1 MDETKRELGRD
12 PRVRAAAFVLA
23 AISGWLDGLAF
34 VVLGTVFVSAVT
46 GDLVQLGIA
55 AADGEWSG
63 LLVLVAALAGFVAG
77 TVLAVLLTR
86 RTGGRAWP
94 GPVHRPLLVHA
105 TVLIALGVIWTAVG
119 DPQPH
124 SGEAVLIA
132 AVAALAAGVQ
142 GGAFLGLGIRGAN
155 AVAVTVV
162 MMLLVAGITER
173 ASGIAGPR
181 SDLPL
186 SELGLILGAYCVS
199 GLIVALALGGDAG
212 VLAWVPA
219 LLAIA
224 VLAIVPFRPPARAG
238 V

>member
-1 MDETKRELGRD
+1 VEGTKRELGRD

-23 AISGWLDGLAF
+23 AISGWLDGLTF

-55 AADGEWSG
+55 TADREWSG
-63 LLVLVAALAGFVAG
+63 LLVLVAALAAFMVG
-77 TVLAVLLTR
+77 TVLAVILTR

-105 TVLIALGVIWTAVG
+105 GILVALGVVWTVIG
-119 DPQPH
+119 DPQPR
-124 SGEAVLIA
+124 SGEAALVA

-162 MMLLVAGITER
+162 MMLLVAGLTER
-173 ASGIAGPR
+173 FSGVAGPR

-186 SELGLILGAYCVS
+186 SELSLILGAYCVS
-199 GLIVALALGGDAG
+199 GLIVGLTLDGDAG

-219 LLAIA
+219 ALGLA
-224 VLAIVPFRPPARAG
+224 VLAVVPFRPAAA
-238 V
+238 VS

>member
-1 MDETKRELGRD
+1 
-12 PRVRAAAFVLA
+12 VRAAAFVLA
-23 AISGWLDGLAF
+23 AISGWLDGLTF
-34 VVLGTVFVSAVT
+34 VILGTVFASAVT

-55 AADGEWSG
+55 GADGEWSS
-63 LLVLVAALAGFVAG
+63 LLVLVAALAGFMAG

-105 TVLIALGVIWTAVG
+105 GVLIALGVLWTAIA
-119 DPQPH
+119 DPQPR

-132 AVAALAAGVQ
+132 SVAALAAGVQ

-155 AVAVTVV
+155 AVTVTVV

-186 SELGLILGAYCVS
+186 SELGLILGAYCAS
-199 GLIVALALGGDAG
+199 GLVVALALGAEACL
-212 VLAWVPA
+212 LAWVPA
-219 LLAIA
+219 LLGLA
-224 VLAIVPFRPPARAG
+224 VLAIVPFRPPAAAG
-238 V
+238 S